1 MEIEGFQT
9 VDSIPG
15 LYHPELELIVISD
28 LHLGLEG
35 SMTFDGNYVPKHQ
48 LEKLLK
54 DIEKMKEETDASRII
69 VNGDL
74 KNEFKTRYSE
84 TDEIENFLGFLDRE
98 FEEIILIE
106 GNHDTFLEE
115 TVEDYGL
122 ELQEYHLED
131 DILFTHG
138 HLELEEL
145 EAESFETVVIGHE
158 HPALAL
164 EDEIGIRE
172 KVACFLYGDMEDK
185 RILVLPAFSSI
196 SNGTNVNETP
206 QSQLLSPIMR
216 DHVNKNKL
224 KAVAVSREAG
234 IFKFPEI
241 GKI

>member
-1 MEIEGFQT
+1 MDIEGFKT

-15 LYHPELELIVISD
+15 LYRPEQDLLVISD

-54 DIEKMKEETDASRII
+54 DIEKMKKETGASRIL

-84 TDEIENFLGFLDRE
+84 TNEIENFLGFLDRE

-106 GNHDTFLEE
+106 GNHDTFLED

-122 ELQEYHLED
+122 ELQKYYLENGV
-131 DILFTHG
+131 LFTHG

-145 EAESFETVVIGHE
+145 GIEEFETVVIGHE

-172 KVACFLYGDMEDK
+172 KVACFLYGDMDDK
-185 RILVLPAFSSI
+185 RIVVMPAFSSI

-206 QSQLLSPIMR
+206 QSQLLSPIM
-216 DHVNKNKL
+216 KNNVDKGSL

-234 IFKFPEI
+234 IFEFPELR
-241 GKI
+241 KI